1 MSGIHSL
8 PLRTATALVAVSVAL
23 TGPAFAQSQA
33 VPGIYGLSELP
44 SAPVV
49 ETPEAASAVPVP
61 TPRPQGAAAPA
72 PQATA
77 SAEPKPLAPALTS
90 KPASFRQFSA
100 GIKALRAKRTSDAM
114 AAMERLPD
122 NSVEAR
128 TLAWAIALYGPQAPA
143 LHIARVAA
151 AQPDWPG
158 QTTLRTNMERAIIRQ
173 NAGAG
178 ALRVAFGNAAPRT
191 STGRLALARAELAAG
206 NRKQAARLV
215 SKVWREDDLSAK
227 TQASVQRGLGKLLTR
242 EDHRTRVER
251 LVAKKRIKG
260 ATALAGKA
268 GFKRLVSAAG
278 AVIRKRKDRTR
289 RLDRVPGSQ
298 RDEPMY
304 RLFLAQNRR
313 LSGRL
318 SEAASAMAGMRK
330 PRSGALGDV
339 AAREAYRLATE
350 LLHVGKTKA
359 AYRVAKLDLAESA
372 SRRADAAFQ
381 AGWIALRYRN
391 APDVADGHFK
401 RLEKIAERP
410 ISSARAAYWRGRVAS
425 AQGRK
430 GDAAAFYKRAAQ
442 WNTTYYG
449 QLAAERLGRTSL
461 GISRTRATGEDRSRF
476 KRYELVRA
484 LELLEKAGAKRYARP
499 LYSTLAKRLRSPGE
513 VAILAARHER
523 RGDHRSALV
532 VGKLATARG
541 LKAPSLSHP
550 LGAITGSIKL
560 SKRDLALAYGV
571 ARQESAFQR
580 DARSRAD
587 ALGLMQLLP
596 GTARQVSRQVGLRY
610 ARAKLTRDPAYNVR
624 LGTTYLRQNRKR
636 LGGSLPLALVAYNA
650 GPSRAKNWKK
660 EFGDPRT
667 MSLDDAIDWVE
678 QIPFNETRNYVKKV
692 MANHQVYRA
701 RIMGSKPNLGSL
713 LTSGE
718 D

>member
-1 MSGIHSL
+1 MSRISYSSRL
-8 PLRTATALVAVSVAL
+8 ASAVLALSVAL
-23 TGPAFAQSQA
+23 PGPALAQS

-44 SAPVV
+44 DVAAPAPA
-49 ETPEAASAVPVP
+49 PEAATPDVPVP
-61 TPRPQGAAAPA
+61 AARPAAEAPA
-72 PQATA
+72 PQAETRA
-77 SAEPKPLAPALTS
+77 NAPEALKTALTS
-90 KPASFRQFSA
+90 EPGSFRRFSA
-100 GIKALRAKRTSDAM
+100 GIKALQAKRTGDAL
-114 AAMERLPD
+114 AALDRLPP
-122 NSVEAR
+122 NSVEGR
-128 TLAWAIALYGPQAPA
+128 TLAWAIALYGAGAPA
-143 LHIARVAA
+143 LHIASVTA

-158 QTTLRTNMERAIIRQ
+158 QTTLRTNMERAIVRG

-178 ALRVAFGNAAPRT
+178 ALRVAFANAAPLT
-191 STGRLALARAELAAG
+191 STGRIALARAELAAG
-206 NRKQAARLV
+206 NRAAAAKLV
-215 SKVWREDDLSAK
+215 SKTWREDDLSPQTEAR
-227 TQASVQRGLGKLLTR
+227 VRRDFGKLLTR
-242 EDHRTRVER
+242 DDHRTRVER

-260 ATALAGKA
+260 ASALAGKA
-268 GFKRLVSAAG
+268 GFKRLVAAAG
-278 AVIRKRKDRTR
+278 AVRRKRGDRAR
-289 RLDRVPGSQ
+289 LLDRVPRAQ
-298 RDEPMY
+298 RNEALY
-304 RLFLAQNRR
+304 KVYLAQHRR
-313 LSGRL
+313 LAGRL
-318 SEAASAMAGMRK
+318 SDAASAIAGMKK

-339 AAREAYRLATE
+339 AAREAYRIATE

-359 AYRVAKLDLAESA
+359 AYQVAKLDVAESA

-391 APDVADGHFK
+391 APGVADKHFK
-401 RLEKIAERP
+401 RLEKIAKRP
-410 ISSARAAYWRGRVAS
+410 INSARAAYWRGRVAS

-430 GDAAAFYKRAAQ
+430 GDAAAFYKRAAG
-442 WNTTYYG
+442 WNTTFYG
-449 QLAAERLGRTSL
+449 QLAAERLGRKSL
-461 GISRTRATGEDRSRF
+461 GITRTRATGDDRSRF

-484 LELLEKAGAKRYARP
+484 LELMEKAGAKRYARP

-523 RGDHRSALV
+523 RGDHRSALI

-596 GTARQVSRQVGLRY
+596 GTAKQVSRQVGLRY

-650 GPSRAKNWKK
+650 GPSRAKNWKA
-660 EFGDPRT
+660 EFGNPRA

-701 RIMGSKPNLGSL
+701 RILGTRPNLGSL